1 MFDCTLVTSGLPVP
15 GDSNLFH
22 LVSRQVDPL
31 HLVFRRVAGQ
41 RRDAELR
48 EFRPVSGGKGPEVV
62 LEVKLM

>member
-22 LVSRQVDPL
+22 LVSRQVDPI

-48 EFRPVSGGKGPEVV
+48 EFRPFNRAGKGPEVV
-62 LEVKLM
+62 LSSK